1 MSADDDPDVHLRQA
15 GAHVD
20 REEEPDGEV
29 LGRGLAV
36 LLIRVLGFG
45 RVGLGYINQAGFCGP
60 FRDGSVA
67 FGWVVLGVGGWGLGI

>member
-29 LGRGLAV
+29 LGPALCWRLEGAGEVLRG
-36 LLIRVLGFG
+36 GMF
-45 RVGLGYINQAGFCGP
+45 
-60 FRDGSVA
+60 
-67 FGWVVLGVGGWGLGI
+67 